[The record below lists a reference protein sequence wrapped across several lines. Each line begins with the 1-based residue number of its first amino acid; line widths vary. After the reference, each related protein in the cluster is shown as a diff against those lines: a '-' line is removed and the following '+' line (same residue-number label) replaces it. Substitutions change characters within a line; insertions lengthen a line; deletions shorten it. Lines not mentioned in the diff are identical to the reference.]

1 MWGGVWLEVKS
12 RRCDAKAEEQE
23 VHDSARSA
31 GDARLRGEAGG
42 AWLGDGYRRLAAKG

>member
-12 RRCDAKAEEQE
+12 RRCVAKAEEQE

-31 GDARLRGEAGG
+31 GDARLREGSRRCMARG
-42 AWLGDGYRRLAAKG
+42 WLQEIRC